1 MMSNGGVYME
11 TKREKFV
18 RLAEKRMDSILKG
31 IELMGNLSNSNN
43 YEYTQEDLNKIIKTL
58 KSAVSDLEHTYNA
71 TSGVKKFKL

>member
-1 MMSNGGVYME
+1 MSNGGVYME
-11 TKREKFV
+11 TKRDKFV

>member
-1 MMSNGGVYME
+1 ME

-31 IELMGNLSNSNN
+31 IELMGNLSNTNN
-43 YEYTQEDLNKIIKTL
+43 YEFTQEDLNKIIKTL
-58 KSAVSDLEHTYNA
+58 KLAVSDLEHVYNA